1 MKRAFEL
8 YLELWAAYPADMAML
23 TVGVTGCAVV
33 IALSVFFWV
42 WR

>member
-1 MKRAFEL
+1 MKACIEM
-8 YLELWAAYPADMAML
+8 YKDLWRLYPADMAML

-33 IALSVFFWV
+33 IALSVFFWC